1 MNGLCV
7 WTLKNGHGKTQREAM
22 GRSRDAE
29 EKSDPVTVTVGERLM
44 DPPTHRWTGF
54 SHQMRPGL
62 SALAFHRNLLTSS
75 GLVDFE
81 ASNSAIVLGL
91 SFQGIVPNLSCS
103 LESSGRGT
111 LKVPDAWVTPPGL
124 LLYPGL
130 GFRLLKLP
138 R

>member
-29 EKSDPVTVTVGERLM
+29 EKKSDPVTVTVGERLM

-75 GLVDFE
+75 GLVSMPFMLPSVFSLVSDTQW
-81 ASNSAIVLGL
+81 SSS
-91 SFQGIVPNLSCS
+91 SFTATVAVV
-103 LESSGRGT
+103 
-111 LKVPDAWVTPPGL
+111 K
-124 LLYPGL
+124 
-130 GFRLLKLP
+130 KLP
-138 R
+138 